1 MEQPVI
7 KEGTLAL
14 IDTFAYL
21 FRSYYMSAKNKPLTN
36 DKGFPTGLL
45 TGLVGMVKK
54 FYKDRKNMPFI
65 VFALESQTK
74 TKRAEKLGEYKQNRK
89 DAPKEMLLQIP
100 IALEWLQ
107 KMGFTCVE
115 VNGFEADDVI
125 ASLATLSP
133 YKTRIYSKDKDFN
146 QLLSDKIALFDGKT
160 EFLAKDCVE
169 KYGILPS
176 QFTDYQG
183 IVGDSSDNY
192 KGVKGIGSKN
202 AKELLQQLGSLEK
215 IYENLDLAKNLL
227 SPKMYQALIQDKGS
241 AFLSK
246 ELATL
251 ERGCIKEF
259 DFLSCAFPSENP
271 LLKIKDELKE
281 YGFISTLRDLENSP
295 TPLILE
301 NTPLLD
307 SMPILENA
315 PILDSV
321 PILENAPILD
331 SVPASDNAPKKS
343 RMIVLESAAPLNAF
357 LEKLK
362 NPNARVFMRL
372 VLNKE
377 KKVLA
382 LAFLL
387 QDQGYFLPL
396 EEALFSPF
404 SLEFLENA
412 FSQMLQ
418 HAQIVGHDLKPLLS
432 FLKAKYQVPLEN
444 IRIQDTQILAFLK
457 NPEKVGFDEVL
468 REYLKEEL
476 IPHEKIKDFKAKA
489 EKSEQ
494 LNTELNALKRLCEY
508 FETGGLEEG
517 LLTLARDI
525 ETPFVKVLMD
535 MEFQGF
541 KIDAPYFKR
550 LEQEFKDELKVL
562 ERQILDLIGVDFNL
576 NSPKQLGEV
585 LYEKLGLPK
594 NKSHST
600 DEKNLLKI
608 LDKHPSI
615 ALILE
620 YRELN
625 KLFNTYTTPLLRLKD
640 KDDKIHTTFIQTG
653 TATGRLSSH
662 SPNLQ
667 NIPVRSPKGL
677 LIRKGFIA
685 SSKEYCLLGVDYS
698 QIELRLLAHFSQDK
712 DLMEAFLK
720 GRDIHLETS
729 KALFGGDLAKEKR
742 SIAKSINF
750 GLVYG
755 MGSKKLS
762 ETLNIPLNEAKSY
775 IEAYFKRFP
784 SIKDYLNRMKEE
796 ILKTSKAFTL
806 LGRYR
811 VFDFTGANDY
821 VKGNYLREGVNAIF
835 QGSASDLLKLGMLKV
850 SERFKNNPSVRLLL
864 QVHDELIFEIEEK
877 NAPEL
882 QQEIQRILNDEV
894 YPLRVPLETSAFV
907 ANRWNELKG

>member
-36 DKGFPTGLL
+36 VKGFPTGLL

-54 FYKDRKNMPFI
+54 FYKDKKNMPFI

-115 VNGFEADDVI
+115 VSGFEADDVI

-176 QFTDYQG
+176 QFMDYQG

-202 AKELLQQLGSLEK
+202 AKELLQRLGSLEK

-227 SPKMYQALIQDKGS
+227 SPKMYQALIQDKES

-259 DFLSCAFPSENP
+259 DFLGCAFPSENP

-281 YGFISTLRDLENSP
+281 YGFISTLRDLEKS
-295 TPLILE
+295 PLIVE
-301 NTPLLD
+301 NT
-307 SMPILENA
+307 
-315 PILDSV
+315 
-321 PILENAPILD
+321 
-331 SVPASDNAPKKS
+331 PASDNAPALDNAPTKS
-343 RMIVLESAAPLNAF
+343 RMIVLENTELLSMF

-372 VLNKE
+372 VLDKE

-387 QDQGYFLPL
+387 EDQGYFLPL

-404 SLEFLENA
+404 SLEFLQNA

-418 HAQIVGHDLKPLLS
+418 HACIIGHDLKPLLS
-432 FLKAKYQVPLEN
+432 FLKAKYQVSLEN

-468 REYLKEEL
+468 KEYLKEEW
-476 IPHEKIKDFKAKA
+476 IPHEKIKDFKTKSKA
-489 EKSEQ
+489 GKLEQ
-494 LNTELNALKRLCEY
+494 LDMELNALKRLCEY
-508 FETGGLEEG
+508 FEKGGLEEN
-517 LLTLARDI
+517 LLALAREV
-525 ETPFVKVLMD
+525 ETPFVKVLMG

-550 LEQEFKDELKVL
+550 LEQEFKNELHVL
-562 ERQILDLIGVDFNL
+562 ERQILELIGVDFNL
-576 NSPKQLGEV
+576 NSPKQLSEI
-585 LYEKLGLPK
+585 LYEKLELPQ
-594 NKSHST
+594 NKSRST
-600 DEKNLLKI
+600 DEKSLLKI

-667 NIPVRSPKGL
+667 NIPVRSPRGL

-762 ETLNIPLNEAKSY
+762 ETLNISLNEAKSY

-821 VKGNYLREGVNAIF
+821 IKGNYLREGVNAIF

-877 NAPEL
+877 NALEL

-894 YPLRVPLETSAFV
+894 YPLRVPLETSAFM
-907 ANRWNELKG
+907 AKRWNELKG

>member
-146 QLLSDKIALFDGKT
+146 QLLSDKIVLFDGKT
-160 EFLAKDCVE
+160 EFLAKDCME

-227 SPKMYQALIQDKGS
+227 SPKMYQALIQDKAS

-251 ERGCIKEF
+251 ERGCIQEF

-295 TPLILE
+295 TPLILD
-301 NTPLLD
+301 NT
-307 SMPILENA
+307 
-315 PILDSV
+315 PILDSMS
-321 PILENAPILD
+321 ILD
-331 SVPASDNAPKKS
+331 NTPTLDSTPKKS
-343 RMIVLESAAPLNAF
+343 CMIVLESAALLSMF

-372 VLNKE
+372 VLDKE

-404 SLEFLENA
+404 SLEFLQNA

-418 HAQIVGHDLKPLLS
+418 HAQIIGHDLKPLLS

-476 IPHEKIKDFKAKA
+476 IPHEKIKDFKTTSKA
-489 EKSEQ
+489 EKSER
-494 LNTELNALKRLCEY
+494 LSLELNALKRLCEY
-508 FETGGLEEG
+508 FEKGGLEEN
-517 LLTLARDI
+517 LLSLARGV
-525 ETPFVKVLMD
+525 ETPFMKVLMG

-562 ERQILDLIGVDFNL
+562 ERQILDLIGMDFNL
-576 NSPKQLGEV
+576 NSPKQLGEI

-615 ALILE
+615 PLILE

-712 DLMEAFLK
+712 DLMDAFLK

-729 KALFGGDLAKEKR
+729 KALFG
-742 SIAKSINF
+742 
-750 GLVYG
+750 
-755 MGSKKLS
+755 
-762 ETLNIPLNEAKSY
+762 
-775 IEAYFKRFP
+775 
-784 SIKDYLNRMKEE
+784 
-796 ILKTSKAFTL
+796 
-806 LGRYR
+806 
-811 VFDFTGANDY
+811 
-821 VKGNYLREGVNAIF
+821 
-835 QGSASDLLKLGMLKV
+835 
-850 SERFKNNPSVRLLL
+850 
-864 QVHDELIFEIEEK
+864 
-877 NAPEL
+877 
-882 QQEIQRILNDEV
+882 
-894 YPLRVPLETSAFV
+894 
-907 ANRWNELKG
+907 

>member
-1 MEQPVI
+1 MEEL

-36 DKGFPTGLL
+36 VKGFPTGLL

-74 TKRAEKLGEYKQNRK
+74 TKRSEKLGQYKQNRK

-115 VNGFEADDVI
+115 VSGFEADDVI

-160 EFLAKDCVE
+160 EFLVKDCVK

-202 AKELLQQLGSLEK
+202 AKELLQRLGSLEK

-227 SPKMYQALIQDKGS
+227 SPKMYQALIQDKKS

-259 DFLSCAFPSENP
+259 DFSSCAFPSENP

-295 TPLILE
+295 TPLILDNTTLLE
-301 NTPLLD
+301 NT
-307 SMPILENA
+307 
-315 PILDSV
+315 
-321 PILENAPILD
+321 
-331 SVPASDNAPKKS
+331 PASDNAPKKS
-343 RMIVLESAAPLNAF
+343 RMIVLENPALLSMF
-357 LEKLK
+357 LEKLEK
-362 NPNARVFMRL
+362 TNARVFARL
-372 VLNKE
+372 ALDKE

-382 LAFLL
+382 LAFLYE
-387 QDQGYFLPL
+387 DQGYFLPL
-396 EEALFSPF
+396 EEVLFSPF
-404 SLEFLENA
+404 SSEFLQNA
-412 FSQMLQ
+412 FLKMLQ

-432 FLKAKYQVPLEN
+432 FLKAKYQVSLEN

-468 REYLKEEL
+468 KAYLKEEL
-476 IPHEKIKDFKAKA
+476 IPHERIKDFKTKSKA

-494 LNTELNALKRLCEY
+494 LDRELNALKRLCEY
-508 FETGGLEEG
+508 FEKGGLEED
-517 LLTLARDI
+517 LLTLAREV
-525 ETPFVKVLMD
+525 ETPFMKVLMG

-550 LEQEFKDELKVL
+550 LEQEFKNELHVL

-576 NSPKQLGEV
+576 NSPKQLSEV
-585 LYEKLGLPK
+585 LYEKLELPQ

-600 DEKNLLKI
+600 DEKSLLKI

-712 DLMEAFLK
+712 DLMDAFLK

-729 KALFGGDLAKEKR
+729 KALFGENLAKEKR

-811 VFDFTGANDY
+811 VFDFTGVNDY

-850 SERFKNNPSVRLLL
+850 SERFKNNLSVRLLL

-894 YPLRVPLETSAFV
+894 YPLRVPLETSAFM
-907 ANRWNELKG
+907 AKRWNELKR

>member
-54 FYKDRKNMPFI
+54 FYKDKKNMPFI

-115 VNGFEADDVI
+115 VSGFEADDVI

-160 EFLAKDCVE
+160 EFLVKDCVE

-202 AKELLQQLGSLEK
+202 AKELLQRLGSLEK

-227 SPKMYQALIQDKGS
+227 SPKMYQALIQDKES

-259 DFLSCAFPSENP
+259 DFSSCTFPSENP

-301 NTPLLD
+301 NAPLL
-307 SMPILENA
+307 ENT
-315 PILDSV
+315 
-321 PILENAPILD
+321 
-331 SVPASDNAPKKS
+331 PASENAPKKS
-343 RMIVLESAAPLNAF
+343 RMIVLESAAPLSAF
-357 LEKLK
+357 LERLK
-362 NPNARVFMRL
+362 NSNARIFMRL
-372 VLNKE
+372 VLDKE

-387 QDQGYFLPL
+387 ENQGYFLPL

-404 SLEFLENA
+404 SLEFLQNA
-412 FSQMLQ
+412 FFKMLQ

-468 REYLKEEL
+468 QEYLKEEL
-476 IPHEKIKDFKAKA
+476 IPHEKIKDFKI
-489 EKSEQ
+489 KSKTGKLEQ
-494 LNTELNALKRLCEY
+494 LDMELNALKRLCEY
-508 FETGGLEEG
+508 FEKGGLEEN
-517 LLTLARDI
+517 LLSLARGV
-525 ETPFVKVLMD
+525 ETPFMKVLMG

-550 LEQEFKDELKVL
+550 LEQEFKNELHVL

-576 NSPKQLGEV
+576 NSPKQLSEI
-585 LYEKLGLPK
+585 LYEKLELPK

-600 DEKNLLKI
+600 DEKSLLKI

-712 DLMEAFLK
+712 DLMDAFLK

-729 KALFGGDLAKEKR
+729 KALFGEDLAKEKR

-821 VKGNYLREGVNAIF
+821 IKGNYLREGVNAIF

-877 NAPEL
+877 NALEL

-894 YPLRVPLETSAFV
+894 YPLRVPLETSAFM
-907 ANRWNELKG
+907 AKRWNELKG

>member
-36 DKGFPTGLL
+36 VKGFPTGLL

-202 AKELLQQLGSLEK
+202 AKELLQRLGSLEK

-295 TPLILE
+295 TPLILD
-301 NTPLLD
+301 NA
-307 SMPILENA
+307 SALENA
-315 PILDSV
+315 PILD
-321 PILENAPILD
+321 NASALD
-331 SVPASDNAPKKS
+331 STPKKS
-343 RMIVLESAAPLNAF
+343 RMIVLENPTPFSAF

-372 VLNKE
+372 VLDKE

-382 LAFLL
+382 LAFLYE
-387 QDQGYFLPL
+387 DQGYFLPL

-404 SLEFLENA
+404 SLEFLQNA

-418 HAQIVGHDLKPLLS
+418 HACIIGHDLKPLLS

-444 IRIQDTQILAFLK
+444 IHIQDTQILAFLK

-468 REYLKEEL
+468 KEYLKEDL
-476 IPHEKIKDFKAKA
+476 VSHEKIKDFKTKNKA
-489 EKSEQ
+489 EKLEQ
-494 LNTELNALKRLCEY
+494 LDMELNALKRLCEY
-508 FETGGLEEG
+508 FEKGGLEEN
-517 LLTLARDI
+517 LLSLARGV
-525 ETPFVKVLMD
+525 ETPFVKVLMG

-550 LEQEFKDELKVL
+550 LEQEFKNELNVL

-576 NSPKQLGEV
+576 NSPKQLSEV
-585 LYEKLGLPK
+585 LYEKLELPK

-877 NAPEL
+877 NALEL

-894 YPLRVPLETSAFV
+894 YPLRVPLETSAFI
-907 ANRWNELKG
+907 AKRWNELKG

>member
-1 MEQPVI
+1 MEEPVI

-54 FYKDRKNMPFI
+54 FYKDKKNMPFI

-115 VNGFEADDVI
+115 VSGFEADDVI

-160 EFLAKDCVE
+160 EFLAKDCVK

-202 AKELLQQLGSLEK
+202 AKELLQRLGSLEK

-227 SPKMYQALIQDKGS
+227 SPKMYQALIQDKES

-259 DFLSCAFPSENP
+259 DFSSCAFPSENP

-307 SMPILENA
+307 NM
-315 PILDSV
+315 
-321 PILENAPILD
+321 
-331 SVPASDNAPKKS
+331 PASENAPKKS
-343 RMIVLESAAPLNAF
+343 RMIVLENTELLSAF

-362 NPNARVFMRL
+362 KTNARIFMRL
-372 VLNKE
+372 ALDKE

-382 LAFLL
+382 LAFLYE
-387 QDQGYFLPL
+387 DQGYFLPL

-404 SLEFLENA
+404 SLEFLQNA
-412 FSQMLQ
+412 FFKILQ
-418 HAQIVGHDLKPLLS
+418 HAQIIGHDLKPLLS
-432 FLKAKYQVPLEN
+432 FLKAKYQVSLEN

-468 REYLKEEL
+468 KEYLKEEW
-476 IPHEKIKDFKAKA
+476 IPHEKIKDFKTKNKV
-489 EKSEQ
+489 EKLEQ
-494 LNTELNALKRLCEY
+494 LDMELNALKRLCEY
-508 FETGGLEEG
+508 FEKGGLEEN
-517 LLTLARDI
+517 LLALAREV
-525 ETPFVKVLMD
+525 ETPFVKVLMG

-541 KIDAPYFKR
+541 KIDVPYFKR
-550 LEQEFKDELKVL
+550 LEQEFKNELHVL
-562 ERQILDLIGVDFNL
+562 ERQILELIGANFNL
-576 NSPKQLGEV
+576 NSPKQLSEV
-585 LYEKLGLPK
+585 LYEKLELPK
-594 NKSHST
+594 NKSRST
-600 DEKNLLKI
+600 DEKSLLKI

-712 DLMEAFLK
+712 DLIDAFLK

-729 KALFGGDLAKEKR
+729 KALFGEDLAKEKR

-806 LGRYR
+806 LRRYR

-821 VKGNYLREGVNAIF
+821 IKGNYLREGVNAIF

-877 NAPEL
+877 NALEL

-894 YPLRVPLETSAFV
+894 YPLRVPLETSAFI
-907 ANRWNELKG
+907 AKRWNELKG

>member
-1 MEQPVI
+1 MEQL

-54 FYKDRKNMPFI
+54 FYKDKKNMPFI

-115 VNGFEADDVI
+115 VSGFEADDVI

-160 EFLAKDCVE
+160 EFLAKDCVK

-202 AKELLQQLGSLEK
+202 AKELLQRLGSLEK

-227 SPKMYQALIQDKGS
+227 SPKMYQALIQDKES

-259 DFLSCAFPSENP
+259 DFSSCAFPSENP

-295 TPLILE
+295 TPLILDNASLLE
-301 NTPLLD
+301 NTL
-307 SMPILENA
+307 
-315 PILDSV
+315 
-321 PILENAPILD
+321 
-331 SVPASDNAPKKS
+331 ASDNAPKKS
-343 RMIVLESAAPLNAF
+343 RLIVLENTELLSAF
-357 LEKLK
+357 LEKLEK
-362 NPNARVFMRL
+362 TNARIFMRL
-372 VLNKE
+372 VLDKE

-382 LAFLL
+382 LAFLYE
-387 QDQGYFLPL
+387 DQGYFLPL

-404 SLEFLENA
+404 SLEFLQNA
-412 FSQMLQ
+412 FFKMLQ
-418 HAQIVGHDLKPLLS
+418 HAQIIGHDLKPLLS
-432 FLKAKYQVPLEN
+432 FLKAKYQVSLEN
-444 IRIQDTQILAFLK
+444 IHIQDTQILAFLK

-468 REYLKEEL
+468 KEYLKEEW
-476 IPHEKIKDFKAKA
+476 IPHEKIKDFKTKSKA
-489 EKSEQ
+489 EKLEQ
-494 LNTELNALKRLCEY
+494 LDMELNALKRLCEY
-508 FETGGLEEG
+508 FEKGGLEEG
-517 LLTLARDI
+517 LLALAREV
-525 ETPFVKVLMD
+525 ETPFMKVLMG

-550 LEQEFKDELKVL
+550 LEQEFKNELHVL
-562 ERQILDLIGVDFNL
+562 ERQILELIGVDFNL
-576 NSPKQLGEV
+576 NSPKQLSEI
-585 LYEKLGLPK
+585 LYEKLELPQ

-600 DEKNLLKI
+600 DEKSLLKI

-784 SIKDYLNRMKEE
+784 SIKDYLNGMREE

-811 VFDFTGANDY
+811 VFDFNGVNDY
-821 VKGNYLREGVNAIF
+821 IKGNYLREGVNAIF

-894 YPLRVPLETSAFV
+894 YPLRVPLETSAFI
-907 ANRWNELKG
+907 AKRWNELKG

>member
-21 FRSYYMSAKNKPLTN
+21 FRSYYMSAKTKPLTN

-115 VNGFEADDVI
+115 ISGFEADDVI

-295 TPLILE
+295 KPLIL
-301 NTPLLD
+301 D
-307 SMPILENA
+307 NA
-315 PILDSV
+315 PTSDSV
-321 PILENAPILD
+321 PILENAPALE
-331 SVPASDNAPKKS
+331 NAPKKS
-343 RMIVLESAAPLNAF
+343 HMIVLENTASFSMF

-362 NPNARVFMRL
+362 NPNARIFMRL

-404 SLEFLENA
+404 SLEFLQNA

-432 FLKAKYQVPLEN
+432 FLKAKYQVSLEN

-468 REYLKEEL
+468 KEYLKEDL
-476 IPHEKIKDFKAKA
+476 IPHEKIKDFKTTSKA
-489 EKSEQ
+489 EKLEQ
-494 LNTELNALKRLCEY
+494 LNMELNALKRLCEY
-508 FETGGLEEG
+508 FEKGGLEED
-517 LLTLARDI
+517 LLTLASGI
-525 ETPFVKVLMD
+525 ETPFVKVLMG

-576 NSPKQLGEV
+576 NSPKQLSEV

-600 DEKNLLKI
+600 DEKSLLKI

-615 ALILE
+615 PLILE

-784 SIKDYLNRMKEE
+784 SIKDYLNGMKEE

-821 VKGNYLREGVNAIF
+821 IKGNYLREGVNAIF

-894 YPLRVPLETSAFV
+894 YPLRVPLETSAFI
-907 ANRWNELKG
+907 AKRWNELKG

>member
-74 TKRAEKLGEYKQNRK
+74 TKRAEKLGGYKQNRK

-115 VNGFEADDVI
+115 VSGFEADDVI

-202 AKELLQQLGSLEK
+202 AKELLQRLGSLEK

-227 SPKMYQALIQDKGS
+227 SPKMYQALIQDKES

-259 DFLSCAFPSENP
+259 DFSSCAFPSENP

-281 YGFISTLRDLENSP
+281 YGFISTLRDLEKS
-295 TPLILE
+295 PLIA
-301 NTPLLD
+301 
-307 SMPILENA
+307 ENA

-321 PILENAPILD
+321 PILDNAPALD
-331 SVPASDNAPKKS
+331 SAPKKS
-343 RMIVLESAAPLNAF
+343 CMIVLESTEPLSMF

-362 NPNARVFMRL
+362 NPNARVFARL
-372 VLNKE
+372 VLDKE

-382 LAFLL
+382 LAFLYE
-387 QDQGYFLPL
+387 DQGYFLPL

-404 SLEFLENA
+404 SLEFLQNA

-418 HAQIVGHDLKPLLS
+418 HACIIGHDLKPLLS
-432 FLKAKYQVPLEN
+432 FLKAKYQVSLEN

-468 REYLKEEL
+468 KEYLKEEL
-476 IPHEKIKDFKAKA
+476 IPHEKIKDFKTKSKA
-489 EKSEQ
+489 GKLEQ
-494 LNTELNALKRLCEY
+494 LDMELNALKRLCEY
-508 FETGGLEEG
+508 FEKGGLEEG
-517 LLTLARDI
+517 LLALAKEI
-525 ETPFVKVLMD
+525 ETPFMKVLIG

-576 NSPKQLGEV
+576 NSPKQLSEI
-585 LYEKLGLPK
+585 LYEKLELPK

-600 DEKNLLKI
+600 DEKSLLKI

-667 NIPVRSPKGL
+667 NIPVRSSKGL

-894 YPLRVPLETSAFV
+894 YPLRVPLETSAFM
-907 ANRWNELKG
+907 AKRWNELKG

>member
-115 VNGFEADDVI
+115 ISGFEADDVI
-125 ASLATLSP
+125 ATLATLSP

-160 EFLAKDCVE
+160 EFLVKDCVE

-192 KGVKGIGSKN
+192 KGIKGIGSKN

-227 SPKMYQALIQDKGS
+227 SPKMYQALIQDKES

-259 DFLSCAFPSENP
+259 DFSSCAFPSENP

-295 TPLILE
+295 LIVE
-301 NTPLLD
+301 NA
-307 SMPILENA
+307 PILENA
-315 PILDSV
+315 PALDST
-321 PILENAPILD
+321 
-331 SVPASDNAPKKS
+331 PKKS
-343 RMIVLESAAPLNAF
+343 RMIVLESAEPLSMF

-372 VLNKE
+372 VLDKE

-404 SLEFLENA
+404 SLEFLQNA
-412 FSQMLQ
+412 FSQILQ
-418 HAQIVGHDLKPLLS
+418 HAQIIGHDLKPLLS
-432 FLKAKYQVPLEN
+432 FLKAKYQVSLEN

-468 REYLKEEL
+468 KEYLKEDL
-476 IPHEKIKDFKAKA
+476 ISHEKIKDFKTTSKA

-494 LNTELNALKRLCEY
+494 LNMELNALKRLCEY
-508 FETGGLEEG
+508 FEKGGLEED
-517 LLTLARDI
+517 LLILARDI
-525 ETPFVKVLMD
+525 ETPFVKVLMC

-541 KIDAPYFKR
+541 KIDAPYFKC
-550 LEQEFKDELKVL
+550 LEQEFKNELNVL
-562 ERQILDLIGVDFNL
+562 ERQILDLVGVDFNL
-576 NSPKQLGEV
+576 NSPKQLSEI
-585 LYEKLGLPK
+585 LYDKLGLPK

-615 ALILE
+615 PLILE

-729 KALFGGDLAKEKR
+729 KALFGEDLAKEKR

-762 ETLNIPLNEAKSY
+762 ETLSIPLSEAKSY

-784 SIKDYLNRMKEE
+784 SIKDYLNGMREE

-811 VFDFTGANDY
+811 VFDFTGVNDY
-821 VKGNYLREGVNAIF
+821 IKGNYLREGVNAIF

-894 YPLRVPLETSAFV
+894 YPLRVPLETSAFI
-907 ANRWNELKG
+907 AKRWNELKG

>member
-1 MEQPVI
+1 MEEPVI

-21 FRSYYMSAKNKPLTN
+21 FRSYYMGAKNKPLTN

-115 VNGFEADDVI
+115 VSGFEADDVI

-169 KYGILPS
+169 KYGIFPS

-202 AKELLQQLGSLEK
+202 AKELLQRLGSLEK

-259 DFLSCAFPSENP
+259 DFSSCAFPSENP

-295 TPLILE
+295 TPLILD
-301 NTPLLD
+301 NTPLL
-307 SMPILENA
+307 ENT
-315 PILDSV
+315 
-321 PILENAPILD
+321 
-331 SVPASDNAPKKS
+331 PASDNAPKKS
-343 RMIVLESAAPLNAF
+343 RLIVLENTEPLSAF
-357 LEKLK
+357 LEKLEK
-362 NPNARVFMRL
+362 TNARIFMRL
-372 VLNKE
+372 VLDKE

-382 LAFLL
+382 LAFLYE
-387 QDQGYFLPL
+387 DQGYFLPL

-404 SLEFLENA
+404 SLEFLQNA
-412 FSQMLQ
+412 FFKMLQ
-418 HAQIVGHDLKPLLS
+418 HAQIIGHDLKPLLS
-432 FLKAKYQVPLEN
+432 FLKAKYQVSLEN

-468 REYLKEEL
+468 KEYLKEEW
-476 IPHEKIKDFKAKA
+476 IPHEKIKDFKTKSKA
-489 EKSEQ
+489 GKLELLSV
-494 LNTELNALKRLCEY
+494 ELNALKRLCEY
-508 FETGGLEEG
+508 FEKGGLEEG
-517 LLTLARDI
+517 LLALAREV
-525 ETPFVKVLMD
+525 ETPFMKVLMG

-541 KIDAPYFKR
+541 KIDAPYFKH
-550 LEQEFKDELKVL
+550 LEQEFKNELHVL
-562 ERQILDLIGVDFNL
+562 ECQILELIGVDFNL
-576 NSPKQLGEV
+576 NSPKQLSEI
-585 LYEKLGLPK
+585 LYEKLELPK

-600 DEKNLLKI
+600 DEKSLLKI

-677 LIRKGFIA
+677 LIRKGFIS

-712 DLMEAFLK
+712 DLMDAFLK

-729 KALFGGDLAKEKR
+729 KALFGEELAKEKR

-762 ETLNIPLNEAKSY
+762 ETLNIPLSEAKSY

-811 VFDFTGANDY
+811 VFDFTGVNDY
-821 VKGNYLREGVNAIF
+821 IKGNYLREGVNAIF

-894 YPLRVPLETSAFV
+894 YPLRVPLETSAFM
-907 ANRWNELKG
+907 AKRWNELKG

>member
-21 FRSYYMSAKNKPLTN
+21 FRSYYMSAKTKPLTN

-54 FYKDRKNMPFI
+54 FYKDKKNMPFI

-115 VNGFEADDVI
+115 ISGFEADDVI
-125 ASLATLSP
+125 ATLATLSP

-202 AKELLQQLGSLEK
+202 AKELLQRLGSLEK
-215 IYENLDLAKNLL
+215 IYENLDLVKNLL

-259 DFLSCAFPSENP
+259 DFSSCAFPSENP

-295 TPLILE
+295 TPLILDNAPLLE
-301 NTPLLD
+301 NT
-307 SMPILENA
+307 
-315 PILDSV
+315 
-321 PILENAPILD
+321 
-331 SVPASDNAPKKS
+331 PASDNAPKKS
-343 RMIVLESAAPLNAF
+343 RMIVLENTEPLSAF
-357 LEKLK
+357 LERLK
-362 NPNARVFMRL
+362 KTNARIFMRL
-372 VLNKE
+372 ALDKE

-387 QDQGYFLPL
+387 EDQGYFLPL

-404 SLEFLENA
+404 SSEFLENA

-418 HAQIVGHDLKPLLS
+418 HAQIIGHDLKPLLS
-432 FLKAKYQVPLEN
+432 FLKAKYQISLEN

-468 REYLKEEL
+468 KEYLKEEL
-476 IPHEKIKDFKAKA
+476 IPHEKIKDFKTTSKA
-489 EKSEQ
+489 EKLELLSV
-494 LNTELNALKRLCEY
+494 ELNALKRLCEY
-508 FETGGLEEG
+508 FEKGGLEEG

-525 ETPFVKVLMD
+525 ETPFMKVLMG

-550 LEQEFKDELKVL
+550 LEQEFKNELKVL
-562 ERQILDLIGVDFNL
+562 ERQILDLIGADFNL
-576 NSPKQLGEV
+576 NSPKQLSEV
-585 LYEKLGLPK
+585 LYEKLGLPQ

-600 DEKNLLKI
+600 DEKSLLKI

-712 DLMEAFLK
+712 DLMDAFLK

-729 KALFGGDLAKEKR
+729 KALFGEDLAKEKR

-762 ETLNIPLNEAKSY
+762 ETLNIPLSEAKSY
-775 IEAYFKRFP
+775 IEAYFRRFP

-811 VFDFTGANDY
+811 VFDFTGTNDY
-821 VKGNYLREGVNAIF
+821 IKGNYLREGVNAIF

-877 NAPEL
+877 NALEL

-894 YPLRVPLETSAFV
+894 YPLRVPLETSAFM
-907 ANRWNELKG
+907 AKRWNELKG

>member
-1 MEQPVI
+1 MEEPVI

-115 VNGFEADDVI
+115 VSGFEADDVI
-125 ASLATLSP
+125 ASLATISP

-160 EFLAKDCVE
+160 EFLAKDCVK

-202 AKELLQQLGSLEK
+202 AKELLQRLGSLEK
-215 IYENLDLAKNLL
+215 IYENLDLVKNLL
-227 SPKMYQALIQDKGS
+227 SPKMYQALIQDKES

-259 DFLSCAFPSENP
+259 DFSSCAFPSENP

-295 TPLILE
+295 TALILD

-307 SMPILENA
+307 NTPALEN
-315 PILDSV
+315 S
-321 PILENAPILD
+321 
-331 SVPASDNAPKKS
+331 PKKS
-343 RMIVLESAAPLNAF
+343 RMIVLENTAFLSAF

-362 NPNARVFMRL
+362 KTNARIFMRL
-372 VLNKE
+372 ALDKE

-387 QDQGYFLPL
+387 EDQGYFLPL

-404 SLEFLENA
+404 SLEFLQNA
-412 FSQMLQ
+412 FSQILQ
-418 HAQIVGHDLKPLLS
+418 HAQIIGHDLKPLLS
-432 FLKAKYQVPLEN
+432 FLKAKYQVSLEN

-468 REYLKEEL
+468 KAYLKEEL
-476 IPHEKIKDFKAKA
+476 IPHEKIKDFKI
-489 EKSEQ
+489 KSKVGKLEQ
-494 LNTELNALKRLCEY
+494 LDMELNALRRLCEY
-508 FETGGLEEG
+508 FEKGGLEEN
-517 LLTLARDI
+517 LLALAREV
-525 ETPFVKVLMD
+525 ETPFVKVLMG

-550 LEQEFKDELKVL
+550 LEQEFKNELHVL
-562 ERQILDLIGVDFNL
+562 ERQILELIGVDFNL
-576 NSPKQLGEV
+576 NSPKQLSEI
-585 LYEKLGLPK
+585 LYEKLELPQ

-600 DEKNLLKI
+600 DEKSLLKI

-712 DLMEAFLK
+712 DLMDAFLK

-729 KALFGGDLAKEKR
+729 KALFGEDLAKEKR

-811 VFDFTGANDY
+811 VFDFTGVNDY
-821 VKGNYLREGVNAIF
+821 IKGNYLREGVNAIF

-877 NAPEL
+877 NALEL

-894 YPLRVPLETSAFV
+894 YPLRVPLETSAFM
-907 ANRWNELKG
+907 AKRWNELKG

>member
-1 MEQPVI
+1 MEEPVI

-21 FRSYYMSAKNKPLTN
+21 FRSYYMGAKNKPLTN
-36 DKGFPTGLL
+36 VKGFPTGLL

-107 KMGFTCVE
+107 KMGFVCVE
-115 VNGFEADDVI
+115 VSGFEADDVI

-202 AKELLQQLGSLEK
+202 AKGLLQRLGSLEK
-215 IYENLDLAKNLL
+215 IYENLDLVKNLL
-227 SPKMYQALIQDKGS
+227 SPKMYQALIQDKES

-251 ERGCIKEF
+251 ERECIKEF

-295 TPLILE
+295 KPLILE
-301 NTPLLD
+301 NAPLLD
-307 SMPILENA
+307 NT
-315 PILDSV
+315 
-321 PILENAPILD
+321 
-331 SVPASDNAPKKS
+331 PASNNAPKKS
-343 RMIVLESAAPLNAF
+343 RMIVLENTDSLSAF
-357 LEKLK
+357 LERLK
-362 NPNARVFMRL
+362 NSNAKIFMRL
-372 VLNKE
+372 VLDKE

-382 LAFLL
+382 LAFLYE
-387 QDQGYFLPL
+387 DQGYFLPL

-404 SLEFLENA
+404 SLEFLQNA
-412 FSQMLQ
+412 FFKMLQ
-418 HAQIVGHDLKPLLS
+418 HACIIGHDLKPLLS

-468 REYLKEEL
+468 KQYLKEEW
-476 IPHEKIKDFKAKA
+476 IPHEKIKDFKTKSKM
-489 EKSEQ
+489 EKLEQ
-494 LNTELNALKRLCEY
+494 LDRELNALKRLCEY
-508 FETGGLEEG
+508 FEKGGLEEG
-517 LLTLARDI
+517 LLALAREV
-525 ETPFVKVLMD
+525 ETPFMKVLMG

-550 LEQEFKDELKVL
+550 LEQEFKNELHVL

-576 NSPKQLGEV
+576 NSPKQLSEI
-585 LYEKLGLPK
+585 LYEKLELPQ

-712 DLMEAFLK
+712 DLMDAFLK

-729 KALFGGDLAKEKR
+729 KALFGEDLAKEKR

-821 VKGNYLREGVNAIF
+821 IKGNYLREGVNAIF

-877 NAPEL
+877 NALEL

-894 YPLRVPLETSAFV
+894 YPLRVPLETSAFM
-907 ANRWNELKG
+907 AKRWNELKG

>member
-54 FYKDRKNMPFI
+54 FYKDKKNMPFI

-125 ASLATLSP
+125 ASLATISP

-227 SPKMYQALIQDKGS
+227 SPKMYQALIQDKAS

-259 DFLSCAFPSENP
+259 DFSSCAFPSENP

-295 TPLILE
+295 KPLILD
-301 NTPLLD
+301 NTPT
-307 SMPILENA
+307 LENA
-315 PILDSV
+315 P
-321 PILENAPILD
+321 
-331 SVPASDNAPKKS
+331 ASDNTPTLDNAPKKS
-343 RMIVLESAAPLNAF
+343 RLIVFENTEPLSAF

-362 NPNARVFMRL
+362 NSNARIFMRL
-372 VLNKE
+372 VLDKE

-387 QDQGYFLPL
+387 QNQGYFLPL

-404 SLEFLENA
+404 SLEFLQNA
-412 FSQMLQ
+412 FFKMLQ

-432 FLKAKYQVPLEN
+432 FLKAKYQVTLEN

-468 REYLKEEL
+468 KEYLKEEW
-476 IPHEKIKDFKAKA
+476 IPHEKIKDFKIKSKA
-489 EKSEQ
+489 EKLEQ
-494 LNTELNALKRLCEY
+494 LDRELHALKRLCEY
-508 FETGGLEEG
+508 FEKGGLEEG
-517 LLTLARDI
+517 LLALAREV
-525 ETPFVKVLMD
+525 ETPFVKVLIG

-541 KIDAPYFKR
+541 KIDTPYFKR
-550 LEQEFKDELKVL
+550 LEQEFKNELHVL
-562 ERQILDLIGVDFNL
+562 ERQILELIGVDFNL
-576 NSPKQLGEV
+576 NSPKQLSEI
-585 LYEKLGLPK
+585 LYEKLELPK
-594 NKSHST
+594 NKSRST

-729 KALFGGDLAKEKR
+729 KALFGGELAKEKR

-811 VFDFTGANDY
+811 VFDFNGVNDY
-821 VKGNYLREGVNAIF
+821 IKGNYLREGVNAIF

-877 NAPEL
+877 NALEL

>member
-1 MEQPVI
+1 MEEPVI

-54 FYKDRKNMPFI
+54 FYKDKKNMPFI

-107 KMGFTCVE
+107 KMGFACVE
-115 VNGFEADDVI
+115 VSGFEADDVI

-133 YKTRIYSKDKDFN
+133 YKTHIYSKDKDFN

-160 EFLAKDCVE
+160 EFLAKDCVK

-202 AKELLQQLGSLEK
+202 AKELLQRLGSLEK

-227 SPKMYQALIQDKGS
+227 SPKMYQALIQDKES

-295 TPLILE
+295 TPLILDNMPLLE
-301 NTPLLD
+301 NT
-307 SMPILENA
+307 
-315 PILDSV
+315 
-321 PILENAPILD
+321 
-331 SVPASDNAPKKS
+331 PASDNAPKKS
-343 RMIVLESAAPLNAF
+343 LMIVLENTAFLSAF

-362 NPNARVFMRL
+362 KTNARIFMRL
-372 VLNKE
+372 VLDKE

-404 SLEFLENA
+404 SSEFLQNA

-418 HAQIVGHDLKPLLS
+418 HACIIGHDLKPLLS

-468 REYLKEEL
+468 KQYLKEEW
-476 IPHEKIKDFKAKA
+476 IPHEKIKDFKTKSKA
-489 EKSEQ
+489 VKLEQ
-494 LNTELNALKRLCEY
+494 LDMELNALKRLCEY
-508 FETGGLEEG
+508 FEKGGLEEG
-517 LLTLARDI
+517 LLALAREV
-525 ETPFVKVLMD
+525 ETPFMKVLMG

-550 LEQEFKDELKVL
+550 LEQEFKNELHVL
-562 ERQILDLIGVDFNL
+562 ERQILELIGVDFNL
-576 NSPKQLGEV
+576 NSPKQLSEI
-585 LYEKLGLPK
+585 LYEKLELPQ

-600 DEKNLLKI
+600 DEKSLLKI

-712 DLMEAFLK
+712 DLMDAFLK

-729 KALFGGDLAKEKR
+729 KALFGEDLAKEKR

-762 ETLNIPLNEAKSY
+762 ETLNIPLSEAKSY

-811 VFDFTGANDY
+811 VFDFAGANDY
-821 VKGNYLREGVNAIF
+821 IKGNYLREGVNAIF

-877 NAPEL
+877 NALEL

-894 YPLRVPLETSAFV
+894 YPLRVPLETSAFI
-907 ANRWNELKG
+907 AKRWNELKG

>member
-1 MEQPVI
+1 MEEPVI
-7 KEGTLAL
+7 REGTLAL

-115 VNGFEADDVI
+115 VSGFEADDVI
-125 ASLATLSP
+125 ASLVTISP

-160 EFLAKDCVE
+160 EFLAKDCVK

-202 AKELLQQLGSLEK
+202 AKELLQRLGSLEK
-215 IYENLDLAKNLL
+215 IYENLDLVKNLL
-227 SPKMYQALIQDKGS
+227 SPKMYQALIQDKES

-259 DFLSCAFPSENP
+259 DFSSCAFPSENP

-295 TPLILE
+295 TPLILD

-307 SMPILENA
+307 NTS
-315 PILDSV
+315 
-321 PILENAPILD
+321 
-331 SVPASDNAPKKS
+331 ASDSAPKKS
-343 RMIVLESAAPLNAF
+343 RMIVLENTAPLSAF

-362 NPNARVFMRL
+362 KTNARIFMRL
-372 VLNKE
+372 ALDKE

-387 QDQGYFLPL
+387 EDQGYFLPL

-404 SLEFLENA
+404 SLEFLQNA

-418 HAQIVGHDLKPLLS
+418 HAQIIGHDLKPLLS
-432 FLKAKYQVPLEN
+432 FLKAKYQVSLEN

-468 REYLKEEL
+468 KQYLKEEL
-476 IPHEKIKDFKAKA
+476 IPHEKIKDFKTKSKA
-489 EKSEQ
+489 GKLEQ
-494 LNTELNALKRLCEY
+494 LDMELNALKRLCEY
-508 FETGGLEEG
+508 FEKGGLEEN
-517 LLTLARDI
+517 LLALAREV
-525 ETPFVKVLMD
+525 ETPFVKVLIG

-541 KIDAPYFKR
+541 KIDVPYFKR
-550 LEQEFKDELKVL
+550 LEQEFKNELHVL
-562 ERQILDLIGVDFNL
+562 ERQILDSIGVDFNL
-576 NSPKQLGEV
+576 NSPKQLSEI
-585 LYEKLGLPK
+585 LYEKLELPQ

-600 DEKNLLKI
+600 DEKSLLKI

-712 DLMEAFLK
+712 DLMDAFLR

-729 KALFGGDLAKEKR
+729 KALFGEDLAKEKR

-811 VFDFTGANDY
+811 VFDFAGANDY
-821 VKGNYLREGVNAIF
+821 IKGNYLREGVNAIF

-877 NAPEL
+877 NALEL

-894 YPLRVPLETSAFV
+894 YPLRVPLETSAFI
-907 ANRWNELKG
+907 AKRWNELKG

>member
-21 FRSYYMSAKNKPLTN
+21 FRSYYMSAKTKPLTN

-115 VNGFEADDVI
+115 MSGFEADDVI

-160 EFLAKDCVE
+160 EFLAQDCVE

-192 KGVKGIGSKN
+192 KGIKGIGNKN

-227 SPKMYQALIQDKGS
+227 SPKMYQALIQDKES

-295 TPLILE
+295 LIV
-301 NTPLLD
+301 
-307 SMPILENA
+307 ENA
-315 PILDSV
+315 PTLNNAPTLDST
-321 PILENAPILD
+321 PIL
-331 SVPASDNAPKKS
+331 DNAPKKS
-343 RMIVLESAAPLNAF
+343 RMIVLENTAPLSMF

-372 VLNKE
+372 VLDKD
-377 KKVLA
+377 KKILA

-404 SLEFLENA
+404 SLEFLQNA

-418 HAQIVGHDLKPLLS
+418 HACIIGHDLKPLLS
-432 FLKAKYQVPLEN
+432 FLKAKYQVSLEN

-468 REYLKEEL
+468 KEYLKEDL

-489 EKSEQ
+489 EKLELLSM
-494 LNTELNALKRLCEY
+494 ELNALKRLCEY
-508 FETGGLEEG
+508 FETGGLEEN
-517 LLTLARDI
+517 LLTLASGI
-525 ETPFVKVLMD
+525 ETPFMKVLMG

-541 KIDAPYFKR
+541 KIDAPYFKH
-550 LEQEFKDELKVL
+550 LEQEFKNELNVL

-576 NSPKQLGEV
+576 NSPKQLGEI
-585 LYEKLGLPK
+585 LYDKLGLPK

-615 ALILE
+615 PLILE

-729 KALFGGDLAKEKR
+729 KALFGEDLAKEKR

-762 ETLNIPLNEAKSY
+762 ETLNIPLSEAKSY

-784 SIKDYLNRMKEE
+784 SIKDYLNGMREE

-811 VFDFTGANDY
+811 VFDFNGVNDY

-894 YPLRVPLETSAFV
+894 YPLRVPLETSAFI
-907 ANRWNELKG
+907 AKRWNELKG

>member
-1 MEQPVI
+1 MEEPVI

-21 FRSYYMSAKNKPLTN
+21 FRSYYMGAKNKPLTN
-36 DKGFPTGLL
+36 VKGFPTGLL

-115 VNGFEADDVI
+115 VSGFEADDVI

-202 AKELLQQLGSLEK
+202 AKELLQRLGSLEK

-251 ERGCIKEF
+251 ERECIKEF

-295 TPLILE
+295 KPLILE
-301 NTPLLD
+301 NAPLLD
-307 SMPILENA
+307 NT
-315 PILDSV
+315 
-321 PILENAPILD
+321 
-331 SVPASDNAPKKS
+331 PASNNAPKKS
-343 RMIVLESAAPLNAF
+343 RMIVLENTDSLSAF

-362 NPNARVFMRL
+362 KTNARIFMRL
-372 VLNKE
+372 VLDKE

-382 LAFLL
+382 LAFLYE
-387 QDQGYFLPL
+387 DQGYFLPL

-404 SLEFLENA
+404 SLEFLQNA

-418 HAQIVGHDLKPLLS
+418 HVQIIGHDLKPLLS
-432 FLKAKYQVPLEN
+432 FLKAKYQVSLED

-468 REYLKEEL
+468 KQYLKEEW
-476 IPHEKIKDFKAKA
+476 IPHEKIKDFKTKSKV

-494 LNTELNALKRLCEY
+494 LDRELNALKRLCEY
-508 FETGGLEEG
+508 FEKGGLEEG
-517 LLTLARDI
+517 LLALAREV
-525 ETPFVKVLMD
+525 ETPFMKVLMG

-541 KIDAPYFKR
+541 KIDVLYFKR
-550 LEQEFKDELKVL
+550 LEQEFKNELHVL
-562 ERQILDLIGVDFNL
+562 ERQILELIGVDFNL
-576 NSPKQLGEV
+576 NSPKQLSEI
-585 LYEKLGLPK
+585 LYEKLELPK
-594 NKSHST
+594 NKSRST
-600 DEKNLLKI
+600 DEKSLLKI

-712 DLMEAFLK
+712 DLMDAFLK

-729 KALFGGDLAKEKR
+729 KALFGEDLAKEKR

-775 IEAYFKRFP
+775 TEAYFKRFP

-821 VKGNYLREGVNAIF
+821 IKGNYLREGVNAIF

-894 YPLRVPLETSAFV
+894 YPLRVPLETSAFI
-907 ANRWNELKG
+907 AKRWNELKG

>member
-1 MEQPVI
+1 MEEPVI

-54 FYKDRKNMPFI
+54 FYKDKKNMPFI

-115 VNGFEADDVI
+115 VSGFEADDVI

-202 AKELLQQLGSLEK
+202 AKELLQRLGSLEK

-259 DFLSCAFPSENP
+259 DFSSCAFPSENP

-295 TPLILE
+295 KPLILD
-301 NTPLLD
+301 NAPLLD
-307 SMPILENA
+307 NT
-315 PILDSV
+315 
-321 PILENAPILD
+321 
-331 SVPASDNAPKKS
+331 PASDNAPKKS
-343 RMIVLESAAPLNAF
+343 RMIVFENIAPFSAF

-362 NPNARVFMRL
+362 KTNARVFMRL
-372 VLNKE
+372 VLDKE

-387 QDQGYFLPL
+387 EDQGYFLPL

-404 SLEFLENA
+404 SLEFLQNA
-412 FSQMLQ
+412 FFKILQ
-418 HAQIVGHDLKPLLS
+418 HACIIGHDLKPLLS
-432 FLKAKYQVPLEN
+432 FLKAKYQVSLEN

-468 REYLKEEL
+468 KEYLKEEL
-476 IPHEKIKDFKAKA
+476 ILHEKIKDFKTKSKA
-489 EKSEQ
+489 GKLEQ
-494 LNTELNALKRLCEY
+494 LDRELNALKRLCEY
-508 FETGGLEEG
+508 FEKGGLEEG
-517 LLTLARDI
+517 LLALAREV
-525 ETPFVKVLMD
+525 ETPFMKVLMG

-550 LEQEFKDELKVL
+550 LEQEFKNELHVL
-562 ERQILDLIGVDFNL
+562 EHQILELIGVDFNL
-576 NSPKQLGEV
+576 NSPKQLSEI
-585 LYEKLGLPK
+585 LYEKLELPK
-594 NKSHST
+594 NKSRST
-600 DEKNLLKI
+600 DEKSLLKI

-821 VKGNYLREGVNAIF
+821 IKGNYLREGVNAIF

-877 NAPEL
+877 NALEL

-907 ANRWNELKG
+907 AKRWNELKD

>member
-1 MEQPVI
+1 MMEQPVI

-21 FRSYYMSAKNKPLTN
+21 FRSYYMSAKTKPLTN
-36 DKGFPTGLL
+36 VKGFPTGLL

-202 AKELLQQLGSLEK
+202 AKELLQRLGSLEK

-259 DFLSCAFPSENP
+259 DFSSCAFPSENP

-295 TPLILE
+295 TPLIV
-301 NTPLLD
+301 
-307 SMPILENA
+307 ENA
-315 PILDSV
+315 PILDST
-321 PILENAPILD
+321 
-331 SVPASDNAPKKS
+331 PASDNAPKKS
-343 RMIVLESAAPLNAF
+343 CMIVLESAASFSMF

-372 VLNKE
+372 VLDKE

-387 QDQGYFLPL
+387 QEQGYFLPL

-404 SLEFLENA
+404 SLEFLQNA

-418 HAQIVGHDLKPLLS
+418 HACIIGHDLKPLLS
-432 FLKAKYQVPLEN
+432 FFKAKYQVSLEN

-468 REYLKEEL
+468 KEYLKEEL
-476 IPHEKIKDFKAKA
+476 IPHEKIKDFKIKA
-489 EKSEQ
+489 EKLELLSV
-494 LNTELNALKRLCEY
+494 ELNALKRLCEY
-508 FETGGLEEG
+508 FEKGGLEEN
-517 LLTLARDI
+517 LLSLASGI
-525 ETPFVKVLMD
+525 ETPFVKVLMG
-535 MEFQGF
+535 MESQGF

-550 LEQEFKDELKVL
+550 LEQEFKNELHVL

-576 NSPKQLGEV
+576 NSPKQLSEV
-585 LYEKLGLPK
+585 LYDKLGLPK

-615 ALILE
+615 PLILE

-762 ETLNIPLNEAKSY
+762 ETLNISLNEAKSY
-775 IEAYFKRFP
+775 TEAYFKRFP

-811 VFDFTGANDY
+811 VFDFNGVNDY

-877 NAPEL
+877 NALEL

>member
-54 FYKDRKNMPFI
+54 FYKDRKNMHFI

-74 TKRAEKLGEYKQNRK
+74 TKRSEKLGEYKQNRK

-202 AKELLQQLGSLEK
+202 AKELLQRLGSLEN

-227 SPKMYQALIQDKGS
+227 SPKMYQALIQDKAS

-281 YGFISTLRDLENSP
+281 YGFISTLRDLGNSP
-295 TPLILE
+295 TPLILD
-301 NTPLLD
+301 NTPA
-307 SMPILENA
+307 LENA
-315 PILDSV
+315 SASDNTPA
-321 PILENAPILD
+321 LENA
-331 SVPASDNAPKKS
+331 SASDNTPKKS
-343 RMIVLESAAPLNAF
+343 RMIVLENAAPLSAF
-357 LEKLK
+357 LEKLEK
-362 NPNARVFMRL
+362 TNARVFARL
-372 VLNKE
+372 VLDKE

-382 LAFLL
+382 LAFLYE
-387 QDQGYFLPL
+387 DQGYFLPL

-418 HAQIVGHDLKPLLS
+418 HACIIGHDLKPLLS
-432 FLKAKYQVPLEN
+432 FLKAKYQVSLEN

-468 REYLKEEL
+468 KEYLKEDL
-476 IPHEKIKDFKAKA
+476 IPHEKIKDFKTKSKA

-494 LNTELNALKRLCEY
+494 LDIELNALKRLCEY
-508 FETGGLEEG
+508 FEKGGLEEG
-517 LLTLARDI
+517 LLALAREV
-525 ETPFVKVLMD
+525 ETPFMKVLMG

-550 LEQEFKDELKVL
+550 LEQEFKNELHVL

-576 NSPKQLGEV
+576 NSPKQLGEI
-585 LYEKLGLPK
+585 LYEKLELPQ

-600 DEKNLLKI
+600 DEKSLLKI

-729 KALFGGDLAKEKR
+729 KALFGEDLAKEKR

-762 ETLNIPLNEAKSY
+762 ETLNISLNEAKSY

-811 VFDFTGANDY
+811 VFDFTGVNDY

-877 NAPEL
+877 NALEL

-907 ANRWNELKG
+907 ANRWNELKR

>member
-1 MEQPVI
+1 MEEPVI

-115 VNGFEADDVI
+115 VSGFEADDVI

-202 AKELLQQLGSLEK
+202 AKELLQRLGSLEK
-215 IYENLDLAKNLL
+215 IYENLDLVKNLL
-227 SPKMYQALIQDKGS
+227 SPKMYQALIQDKES

-259 DFLSCAFPSENP
+259 DFSSCAFPSENP

-295 TPLILE
+295 TPLILDNASLLE
-301 NTPLLD
+301 NT
-307 SMPILENA
+307 
-315 PILDSV
+315 
-321 PILENAPILD
+321 
-331 SVPASDNAPKKS
+331 PASDNAPKKS
-343 RMIVLESAAPLNAF
+343 RLIVLENTAPLSAF

-362 NPNARVFMRL
+362 KTNARIFMRL
-372 VLNKE
+372 VLDKE

-382 LAFLL
+382 LAFLYE
-387 QDQGYFLPL
+387 DQGYFLPL

-404 SLEFLENA
+404 SLEFLQNA
-412 FSQMLQ
+412 FSQILQ
-418 HAQIVGHDLKPLLS
+418 HAQIIGHDLKPLLS
-432 FLKAKYQVPLEN
+432 FLKAKYQVSLEN

-468 REYLKEEL
+468 KQYLKEEL
-476 IPHEKIKDFKAKA
+476 IPHEKIKDFKTKSKA
-489 EKSEQ
+489 GKLEQ
-494 LNTELNALKRLCEY
+494 LDMELNALRRLCEY
-508 FETGGLEEG
+508 FEKGGLEEG
-517 LLTLARDI
+517 LLALAREV
-525 ETPFVKVLMD
+525 ETPFMKVLMG

-550 LEQEFKDELKVL
+550 LEQEFKNELHVL

-576 NSPKQLGEV
+576 NSPKQLSEI
-585 LYEKLGLPK
+585 LYEKLELPK

-600 DEKNLLKI
+600 DEKSLLKI

-712 DLMEAFLK
+712 DLMDAFLK

-729 KALFGGDLAKEKR
+729 KALFGEDLAKEKR

-784 SIKDYLNRMKEE
+784 SINDYLNRMKEE

-821 VKGNYLREGVNAIF
+821 IKGNYLREGVNAIF

-850 SERFKNNPSVRLLL
+850 SERFKNDPSVRLLL

-877 NAPEL
+877 NALEL

-894 YPLRVPLETSAFV
+894 YPLRVPLETSAFI
-907 ANRWNELKG
+907 AKRWNELKG

>member
-202 AKELLQQLGSLEK
+202 AKELLQRLGSLEK
-215 IYENLDLAKNLL
+215 IYENLDLVKNLL
-227 SPKMYQALIQDKGS
+227 SPKMYQALIHDKAS

-295 TPLILE
+295 LILE
-301 NTPLLD
+301 NATASD
-307 SMPILENA
+307 SMPASENA
-315 PILDSV
+315 PT
-321 PILENAPILD
+321 
-331 SVPASDNAPKKS
+331 SDNAPKKL
-343 RMIVLESAAPLNAF
+343 RMIVLENTEILSMF

-372 VLNKE
+372 VLDKD

-387 QDQGYFLPL
+387 EDQGYFLPL

-404 SLEFLENA
+404 SLEFLQNA

-468 REYLKEEL
+468 KEYLKEEL
-476 IPHEKIKDFKAKA
+476 VPHEKIKDFKTKA
-489 EKSEQ
+489 EK
-494 LNTELNALKRLCEY
+494 LELLSVELSALKRLCEY
-508 FETGGLEEG
+508 FEKGGLEEG
-517 LLTLARDI
+517 LLTLARDV
-525 ETPFVKVLMD
+525 ETPFMKVLMG

-550 LEQEFKDELKVL
+550 LEQEFKNELHVL

-576 NSPKQLGEV
+576 NSPKQLSEV

-615 ALILE
+615 PLILE

-625 KLFNTYTTPLLRLKD
+625 KLFNTYTTPLLHLKD

-712 DLMEAFLK
+712 DLIEAFLK

-762 ETLNIPLNEAKSY
+762 ETLNISLNEAKSY

-811 VFDFTGANDY
+811 VFDFNGVNDY
-821 VKGNYLREGVNAIF
+821 IKGNYLREGVNAIF

>member
-1 MEQPVI
+1 MEQL

-21 FRSYYMSAKNKPLTN
+21 FRSYYMSAKTKPLTN

-192 KGVKGIGSKN
+192 KGIKGIGSKN

-227 SPKMYQALIQDKGS
+227 SPKMYQALIHDKGS

-259 DFLSCAFPSENP
+259 DFLSCTFPSENP

-281 YGFISTLRDLENSP
+281 YGFISTLRDLENSS
-295 TPLILE
+295 TPLISE
-301 NTPLLD
+301 NTPALD
-307 SMPILENA
+307 SMSAL
-315 PILDSV
+315 
-321 PILENAPILD
+321 
-331 SVPASDNAPKKS
+331 DNAPTKS
-343 RMIVLESAAPLNAF
+343 CMIVLESAAPLSMF

-372 VLNKE
+372 VLDKE

-382 LAFLL
+382 LAFLFK
-387 QDQGYFLPL
+387 DQGYFLPL

-404 SLEFLENA
+404 SSEFLQNA

-418 HAQIVGHDLKPLLS
+418 HAQIIGHDLKPLLS
-432 FLKAKYQVPLEN
+432 FLKAKYQVSLED

-457 NPEKVGFDEVL
+457 NPEKVGLDEVL
-468 REYLKEEL
+468 KEYLKEEL
-476 IPHEKIKDFKAKA
+476 VLHETIKDFKTKSKA
-489 EKSEQ
+489 EKLER
-494 LNTELNALKRLCEY
+494 LDMELNALKRLCEY
-508 FETGGLEEG
+508 FEKGGLEEG
-517 LLTLARDI
+517 LLALAREV
-525 ETPFVKVLMD
+525 ETPFMKVLMD

-550 LEQEFKDELKVL
+550 LEQEFKNELHVL
-562 ERQILDLIGVDFNL
+562 ERQILELIGVDFNL

-585 LYEKLGLPK
+585 LYEKLELPK

-600 DEKNLLKI
+600 DEKSLLKI

-811 VFDFTGANDY
+811 AFDFTGVNDY

>member
-21 FRSYYMSAKNKPLTN
+21 FRSYYMSAKTKPLTN

-115 VNGFEADDVI
+115 MSGFEADDVI

-160 EFLAKDCVE
+160 EFLAKDCME

-192 KGVKGIGSKN
+192 KGIKGIGSKN

-227 SPKMYQALIQDKGS
+227 SPKMYQALIQDKES

-251 ERGCIKEF
+251 ERECIKEF
-259 DFLSCAFPSENP
+259 DFSSCAFPSENP

-295 TPLILE
+295 TPLIV
-301 NTPLLD
+301 
-307 SMPILENA
+307 ENA
-315 PILDSV
+315 PILN
-321 PILENAPILD
+321 NAPTLD
-331 SVPASDNAPKKS
+331 SAPISDNAPKKS
-343 RMIVLESAAPLNAF
+343 RMIVLENTALLSMF
-357 LEKLK
+357 LEKLE

-372 VLNKE
+372 VLDKE

-404 SLEFLENA
+404 SLEFLQNA

-418 HAQIVGHDLKPLLS
+418 HACIIGHDLKPLLS
-432 FLKAKYQVPLEN
+432 FLKAKYQVSLEN

-468 REYLKEEL
+468 KEYLKEDL
-476 IPHEKIKDFKAKA
+476 IPHEKIKDFKTTSKA
-489 EKSEQ
+489 EKLEQ
-494 LNTELNALKRLCEY
+494 LSLELNALKRLCEY
-508 FETGGLEEG
+508 FEKGGLEEG
-517 LLTLARDI
+517 LLILAKGI
-525 ETPFVKVLMD
+525 ETPFMKVLMG

-550 LEQEFKDELKVL
+550 LEQEFKNELNVL

-585 LYEKLGLPK
+585 LYDKLGLPK

-615 ALILE
+615 PLILE

-729 KALFGGDLAKEKR
+729 KALFGEDLAKEKR

-784 SIKDYLNRMKEE
+784 SIKDYLNGMREE

-811 VFDFTGANDY
+811 VFDFNGVNDY

-894 YPLRVPLETSAFV
+894 YPLRVPLETSAFI

>member
-21 FRSYYMSAKNKPLTN
+21 FRSYYMSAKDKPLTN

-115 VNGFEADDVI
+115 ISGFEADDVI

-160 EFLAKDCVE
+160 EFLVKDCVE

-227 SPKMYQALIQDKGS
+227 SPKMYQALIQDKES

-251 ERGCIKEF
+251 ERECIKEF
-259 DFLSCAFPSENP
+259 DFLSCTFPSENP

-295 TPLILE
+295 LIV
-301 NTPLLD
+301 
-307 SMPILENA
+307 ENA

-321 PILENAPILD
+321 PILD
-331 SVPASDNAPKKS
+331 SMPASDNAPKKS
-343 RMIVLESAAPLNAF
+343 RMIVLENIALLSAF

-372 VLNKE
+372 VLDKE
-377 KKVLA
+377 KKILA

-418 HAQIVGHDLKPLLS
+418 HACIIGHDLKPLLS
-432 FLKAKYQVPLEN
+432 FLKAKYQVSLEN

-468 REYLKEEL
+468 RGYLKEEL
-476 IPHEKIKDFKAKA
+476 VPHEKIKDFKTTSKA
-489 EKSEQ
+489 EKLELLSV
-494 LNTELNALKRLCEY
+494 ELNALKRLCEY
-508 FETGGLEEG
+508 FEKGGLEEG
-517 LLTLARDI
+517 LLSLARDI
-525 ETPFVKVLMD
+525 ETPFMKVLMG

-550 LEQEFKDELKVL
+550 LEQEFKNELHVL

-576 NSPKQLGEV
+576 NSPKQLSEV

-600 DEKNLLKI
+600 DEKSLLKI

-625 KLFNTYTTPLLRLKD
+625 KLFNTYTTPLLCLKD

-762 ETLNIPLNEAKSY
+762 ETLNISLNEAKSY
-775 IEAYFKRFP
+775 IETYFKRFP
-784 SIKDYLNRMKEE
+784 SIKDYLNGMREE

-811 VFDFTGANDY
+811 VFDFTGVNDY
-821 VKGNYLREGVNAIF
+821 IKGNYLREGVNAIF

-877 NAPEL
+877 NALEL

>member
-1 MEQPVI
+1 MEEL

-54 FYKDRKNMPFI
+54 FYKDKKNMPFI

-115 VNGFEADDVI
+115 VSGFEADDVI

-259 DFLSCAFPSENP
+259 DFSSCAFPSENP

-295 TPLILE
+295 TPLILD
-301 NTPLLD
+301 NAPLLD
-307 SMPILENA
+307 NTPT
-315 PILDSV
+315 
-321 PILENAPILD
+321 
-331 SVPASDNAPKKS
+331 SDNAPKKS
-343 RMIVLESAAPLNAF
+343 RMIVLENTEPLSAF
-357 LEKLK
+357 LERLK
-362 NPNARVFMRL
+362 KTNARIFMRL
-372 VLNKE
+372 ALDKE

-387 QDQGYFLPL
+387 EDQGCFLPL

-404 SLEFLENA
+404 SLEFLQNA

-418 HAQIVGHDLKPLLS
+418 HAQIIGHDLKPLLS
-432 FLKAKYQVPLEN
+432 FLKAKYQVSLEN

-468 REYLKEEL
+468 KEYLKEEL
-476 IPHEKIKDFKAKA
+476 IPHEKIKDFKTKSKA
-489 EKSEQ
+489 GKLEQ
-494 LNTELNALKRLCEY
+494 LDRELNALKRLCEY
-508 FETGGLEEG
+508 FEKGGLEEN
-517 LLTLARDI
+517 LLSLAREV
-525 ETPFVKVLMD
+525 ETPFMKVLIG

-550 LEQEFKDELKVL
+550 LEQEFKNELHVL

-585 LYEKLGLPK
+585 LYEKLKLPK

-600 DEKNLLKI
+600 DEKSLLKI

-712 DLMEAFLK
+712 DLMDAFLK

-729 KALFGGDLAKEKR
+729 KALFGEDLAKEKR

-821 VKGNYLREGVNAIF
+821 IKGNYLREGVNAIF

-877 NAPEL
+877 NALEL

-894 YPLRVPLETSAFV
+894 YPLRVPLETSAFM
-907 ANRWNELKG
+907 AKRWNELKG

>member
-1 MEQPVI
+1 MEEPVI

-115 VNGFEADDVI
+115 VSGFEADDVI

-133 YKTRIYSKDKDFN
+133 YKTHIYSKDKDFN

-160 EFLAKDCVE
+160 EFLVKDCVE

-202 AKELLQQLGSLEK
+202 AKELLQRLGSLEK

-251 ERGCIKEF
+251 ERECIKEF
-259 DFLSCAFPSENP
+259 DFSSCAFPSENP

-295 TPLILE
+295 TPLISD
-301 NTPLLD
+301 NAPL
-307 SMPILENA
+307 LENA
-315 PILDSV
+315 
-321 PILENAPILD
+321 
-331 SVPASDNAPKKS
+331 PASDNAPKKS
-343 RMIVLESAAPLNAF
+343 CMIVLENTEPLSAF

-362 NPNARVFMRL
+362 KTNARIFMRL
-372 VLNKE
+372 VLDKE

-382 LAFLL
+382 LAFLYE
-387 QDQGYFLPL
+387 DQGYFLSL

-404 SLEFLENA
+404 SLEFLQNA
-412 FSQMLQ
+412 FFKMLQ
-418 HAQIVGHDLKPLLS
+418 HACIIGHDLKPLLS
-432 FLKAKYQVPLEN
+432 FLKANYQVPLEN

-468 REYLKEEL
+468 KEYLKEEL
-476 IPHEKIKDFKAKA
+476 IPHEKIKDFKTKSKA

-494 LNTELNALKRLCEY
+494 LSLELNALKRLCEY
-508 FETGGLEEG
+508 FEKGGLEEG
-517 LLTLARDI
+517 LLALAREV
-525 ETPFVKVLMD
+525 ETPFVKVLMG

-550 LEQEFKDELKVL
+550 LEQEFKNELHVL
-562 ERQILDLIGVDFNL
+562 ERQILELIGVDFNL
-576 NSPKQLGEV
+576 NSPKQLSEI
-585 LYEKLGLPK
+585 LYEKLELPK
-594 NKSHST
+594 NKSRST
-600 DEKNLLKI
+600 DEKSLLKI

-712 DLMEAFLK
+712 DLMDAFLK

-729 KALFGGDLAKEKR
+729 KALFGEDLAKEKR

-821 VKGNYLREGVNAIF
+821 IKGNYLREGVNAIF

-877 NAPEL
+877 NALEL

-894 YPLRVPLETSAFV
+894 YPLRVPLETSAFI
-907 ANRWNELKG
+907 AKRWNELKG

>member
-1 MEQPVI
+1 MEEPVI

-115 VNGFEADDVI
+115 VSGFEADDVI

-160 EFLAKDCVE
+160 EFLVKDCVE

-202 AKELLQQLGSLEK
+202 AKELLQRLGSLEK

-227 SPKMYQALIQDKGS
+227 SPKMYQALIQDKES

-259 DFLSCAFPSENP
+259 DFSSCAFPSENP

-295 TPLILE
+295 TPLILD

-307 SMPILENA
+307 NT
-315 PILDSV
+315 
-321 PILENAPILD
+321 
-331 SVPASDNAPKKS
+331 PASDSAPKKS
-343 RMIVLESAAPLNAF
+343 CMIVLENTEPLSAF

-362 NPNARVFMRL
+362 KTNARIFMRL
-372 VLNKE
+372 ALDKE

-382 LAFLL
+382 LAFLYE
-387 QDQGYFLPL
+387 DQGYFLPL

-404 SLEFLENA
+404 SLEFLQNA
-412 FSQMLQ
+412 FFKMLQ
-418 HAQIVGHDLKPLLS
+418 HAQIIGHDLKPLLS
-432 FLKAKYQVPLEN
+432 FLKAKYQVSLEN

-468 REYLKEEL
+468 KEYLKEEW
-476 IPHEKIKDFKAKA
+476 IPHEKIKDFKTKSKA
-489 EKSEQ
+489 EKLEQ
-494 LNTELNALKRLCEY
+494 LDMELNALKRLCEY
-508 FETGGLEEG
+508 FEKGGLEEG
-517 LLTLARDI
+517 LLALAREV
-525 ETPFVKVLMD
+525 ETPFVKVLMG

-550 LEQEFKDELKVL
+550 LEQEFKNELHVL

-576 NSPKQLGEV
+576 NSPKQLSEI
-585 LYEKLGLPK
+585 LYEKLELPQ
-594 NKSHST
+594 NKSRST
-600 DEKNLLKI
+600 DEKSLLKI

-712 DLMEAFLK
+712 DLMDAFLK

-729 KALFGGDLAKEKR
+729 KALFGEDLAKEKR

-821 VKGNYLREGVNAIF
+821 IKGNYLREGVNAIF

-877 NAPEL
+877 NALEL

-894 YPLRVPLETSAFV
+894 YPLRVPLETSAFI
-907 ANRWNELKG
+907 AKRWNELKG

>member
-1 MEQPVI
+1 MEEPVV

-21 FRSYYMSAKNKPLTN
+21 FRSYYMSTKNKPLTN

-54 FYKDRKNMPFI
+54 FYKDKKNMPFI

-115 VNGFEADDVI
+115 VSGFEADDVI

-202 AKELLQQLGSLEK
+202 AKELLQRLGSLEK

-227 SPKMYQALIQDKGS
+227 SPKMYQALIQDKES

-295 TPLILE
+295 TPLILD
-301 NTPLLD
+301 NTPLL
-307 SMPILENA
+307 
-315 PILDSV
+315 
-321 PILENAPILD
+321 
-331 SVPASDNAPKKS
+331 DNAPKKS
-343 RMIVLESAAPLNAF
+343 RMIVLENTAFLSAF
-357 LEKLK
+357 LEKLEK
-362 NPNARVFMRL
+362 TNARIFMRL
-372 VLNKE
+372 ALDKE
-377 KKVLA
+377 KKILA
-382 LAFLL
+382 LAFLYE
-387 QDQGYFLPL
+387 DQGYFLPL

-404 SLEFLENA
+404 SLEFLQNA
-412 FSQMLQ
+412 FFKMLQ
-418 HAQIVGHDLKPLLS
+418 HAQIIGHDLKPLLS
-432 FLKAKYQVPLEN
+432 FLKAKYQVSLEN

-468 REYLKEEL
+468 KQYLKEEW
-476 IPHEKIKDFKAKA
+476 IPHEKIKDFKTKSKA
-489 EKSEQ
+489 GKLEQ
-494 LNTELNALKRLCEY
+494 LDMELNALKRLCEY
-508 FETGGLEEG
+508 FEKGGLEG
-517 LLTLARDI
+517 NLLALAREV
-525 ETPFVKVLMD
+525 ETPFIKVLMG

-541 KIDAPYFKR
+541 KIDAPYFKC
-550 LEQEFKDELKVL
+550 LEQEFKNELHVL

-576 NSPKQLGEV
+576 NSPKQLSEI
-585 LYEKLGLPK
+585 LYEKLELPQ

-600 DEKNLLKI
+600 DEKSLLKI

-712 DLMEAFLK
+712 DLMDAFLK

-729 KALFGGDLAKEKR
+729 KALFGEDLAKEKR

-821 VKGNYLREGVNAIF
+821 IKGNYLREGVNAIF

-877 NAPEL
+877 NALEL

-894 YPLRVPLETSAFV
+894 YPLRVPLETSAFM
-907 ANRWNELKG
+907 AKRWNELKG

>member
-21 FRSYYMSAKNKPLTN
+21 FRSYYMSAKTKPLTN

-89 DAPKEMLLQIP
+89 EAPKEMLLQIP

-146 QLLSDKIALFDGKT
+146 QLLNDKIALFDGKT

-202 AKELLQQLGSLEK
+202 AKELLQRLGSLEK

-251 ERGCIKEF
+251 ERGCVKEF
-259 DFLSCAFPSENP
+259 DFSSCAFPSENP

-295 TPLILE
+295 TPLILDNAPLLE
-301 NTPLLD
+301 NT
-307 SMPILENA
+307 
-315 PILDSV
+315 
-321 PILENAPILD
+321 
-331 SVPASDNAPKKS
+331 PASDNAPKKS
-343 RMIVLESAAPLNAF
+343 RMIVLENTEPLSAF

-362 NPNARVFMRL
+362 KTNARIFMRL
-372 VLNKE
+372 VLDKE

-382 LAFLL
+382 LAFLYE
-387 QDQGYFLPL
+387 DQGYFLPL

-404 SLEFLENA
+404 SLEFLQNA
-412 FSQMLQ
+412 FSQILQ
-418 HAQIVGHDLKPLLS
+418 HACIIGHDLKPLLS
-432 FLKAKYQVPLEN
+432 FLKAKYQVSLEN

-468 REYLKEEL
+468 KEYLKEEW
-476 IPHEKIKDFKAKA
+476 IPHEKIKDFKTKSKA
-489 EKSEQ
+489 GKLEQ
-494 LNTELNALKRLCEY
+494 LDMELNALKRLCEY
-508 FETGGLEEG
+508 FEKGGLEEG
-517 LLTLARDI
+517 LLALAREV
-525 ETPFVKVLMD
+525 ETPFVKVLMG

-541 KIDAPYFKR
+541 KIDASYFKR
-550 LEQEFKDELKVL
+550 LEQEFKNELHVL
-562 ERQILDLIGVDFNL
+562 EHQILELIGVDFNL
-576 NSPKQLGEV
+576 NSPKQLSEI
-585 LYEKLGLPK
+585 LYEKLELPQ

-600 DEKNLLKI
+600 DEKSLLKI

-712 DLMEAFLK
+712 DLMDAFLK

-729 KALFGGDLAKEKR
+729 KALFGEDLAKEKR

-821 VKGNYLREGVNAIF
+821 IKGNYLREGVNAIF

-877 NAPEL
+877 NALEL

-894 YPLRVPLETSAFV
+894 YPLRVPLETSAFM
-907 ANRWNELKG
+907 AKRWNELKG

>member
-1 MEQPVI
+1 MEEPVI
-7 KEGTLAL
+7 KDGTLAL

-36 DKGFPTGLL
+36 VKGFPTGLL

-107 KMGFTCVE
+107 KMGFVCVE
-115 VNGFEADDVI
+115 VSGFEADDVI

-160 EFLAKDCVE
+160 EFLAKDCVK

-202 AKELLQQLGSLEK
+202 AKELLQRLGSLEK

-227 SPKMYQALIQDKGS
+227 SPKMYQALIQDKAS

-251 ERGCIKEF
+251 QRGCIKEF

-295 TPLILE
+295 TPLILDNAPLLE
-301 NTPLLD
+301 NTPA
-307 SMPILENA
+307 SENT
-315 PILDSV
+315 
-321 PILENAPILD
+321 
-331 SVPASDNAPKKS
+331 PKKS
-343 RMIVLESAAPLNAF
+343 RMIVLENPEPLSAF

-362 NPNARVFMRL
+362 KTNARIFMRL
-372 VLNKE
+372 VLDKE
-377 KKVLA
+377 KKILA
-382 LAFLL
+382 LAFLYE
-387 QDQGYFLPL
+387 DQGYFLAL

-404 SLEFLENA
+404 SLEFLQNA
-412 FSQMLQ
+412 FFKMLQ
-418 HAQIVGHDLKPLLS
+418 HAQIIGHDLKPLLS
-432 FLKAKYQVPLEN
+432 FLKAKYQVSLEN

-468 REYLKEEL
+468 KEYLKEEW
-476 IPHEKIKDFKAKA
+476 IPHEKIKDFKTKSKA
-489 EKSEQ
+489 EKLELLSV
-494 LNTELNALKRLCEY
+494 ELNALKRLCEY
-508 FETGGLEEG
+508 FEKGGLEEG
-517 LLTLARDI
+517 LLALAREV
-525 ETPFVKVLMD
+525 ETPFMKVLMG

-550 LEQEFKDELKVL
+550 LEQEFKNELHVL
-562 ERQILDLIGVDFNL
+562 ERQILELIGVDFNL
-576 NSPKQLGEV
+576 NSPKQLSEI
-585 LYEKLGLPK
+585 LYEKLELPQ

-712 DLMEAFLK
+712 DLMDAFLK

-729 KALFGGDLAKEKR
+729 KALFGEDLAKEKR

-821 VKGNYLREGVNAIF
+821 IKGNYLREGVNAIF

-877 NAPEL
+877 NALEL
-882 QQEIQRILNDEV
+882 QQEIQHILNDEV
-894 YPLRVPLETSAFV
+894 YPLRVPLETSAFM
-907 ANRWNELKG
+907 AKRWNELKG

>member
-107 KMGFTCVE
+107 KMGFTSVE

-202 AKELLQQLGSLEK
+202 AKELLQRLGSLEK

-295 TPLILE
+295 TPLIV
-301 NTPLLD
+301 
-307 SMPILENA
+307 ENA

-321 PILENAPILD
+321 PILDNASAL
-331 SVPASDNAPKKS
+331 DNAPKKS
-343 RMIVLESAAPLNAF
+343 RMIVLESAEPLNMF
-357 LEKLK
+357 LEKLE

-372 VLNKE
+372 VLDKE

-404 SLEFLENA
+404 SLGFLENA

-418 HAQIVGHDLKPLLS
+418 HACIIGHDLKPLLS
-432 FLKAKYQVPLEN
+432 FLKAKYQVSLEN

-468 REYLKEEL
+468 KEYLKEEL
-476 IPHEKIKDFKAKA
+476 IPHEKIKDFKIKA
-489 EKSEQ
+489 EKLELLSA
-494 LNTELNALKRLCEY
+494 ELNALKRLCEY
-508 FETGGLEEG
+508 FEKGGLEEG

-525 ETPFVKVLMD
+525 ETPFMKVLMG

-550 LEQEFKDELKVL
+550 LEQEFKNELHVL

-585 LYEKLGLPK
+585 LYEKLELPK

-811 VFDFTGANDY
+811 VFDFNGVNDY

-894 YPLRVPLETSAFV
+894 YPLRVPLETSAFI
-907 ANRWNELKG
+907 AKRWNELKG

>member
-1 MEQPVI
+1 MEEPVI

-54 FYKDRKNMPFI
+54 FYKDKKNMPFI

-115 VNGFEADDVI
+115 VSGFEADDVI

-160 EFLAKDCVE
+160 EFLAKDCVK

-202 AKELLQQLGSLEK
+202 AKELLQRLGSLEK

-227 SPKMYQALIQDKGS
+227 SPKMYQALIQDKES

-259 DFLSCAFPSENP
+259 DFSSCAFPSENP

-295 TPLILE
+295 TPLILD
-301 NTPLLD
+301 NAPLLD
-307 SMPILENA
+307 NTL
-315 PILDSV
+315 
-321 PILENAPILD
+321 
-331 SVPASDNAPKKS
+331 ASDNAPKKS
-343 RMIVLESAAPLNAF
+343 RMIVLENTELLSAF

-362 NPNARVFMRL
+362 KTNARIFMRL
-372 VLNKE
+372 VLDKE

-382 LAFLL
+382 LAFLYE
-387 QDQGYFLPL
+387 DQGYFLPL

-404 SLEFLENA
+404 SLEFLQNA
-412 FSQMLQ
+412 FFKMLQ
-418 HAQIVGHDLKPLLS
+418 HAQIIGHDLKPLLS
-432 FLKAKYQVPLEN
+432 FLKAKYQVSLEN

-468 REYLKEEL
+468 KEYLKEEW
-476 IPHEKIKDFKAKA
+476 IPHEKIKDFKTKSKA
-489 EKSEQ
+489 GKLEQ
-494 LNTELNALKRLCEY
+494 LDMELNALKRLCEY
-508 FETGGLEEG
+508 FEKGGLEEG
-517 LLTLARDI
+517 LLALAREV
-525 ETPFVKVLMD
+525 ETPFVKVLMG

-550 LEQEFKDELKVL
+550 LEQEFKNELHAL
-562 ERQILDLIGVDFNL
+562 ERQILDLIGADFNL
-576 NSPKQLGEV
+576 NSPKQLSEI
-585 LYEKLGLPK
+585 LYEKLELPK

-600 DEKNLLKI
+600 DEKSLLKI

-698 QIELRLLAHFSQDK
+698 QIELRLLAHFSQDR
-712 DLMEAFLK
+712 DLMDAFLK

-729 KALFGGDLAKEKR
+729 KALFGEDLAKEKR

-762 ETLNIPLNEAKSY
+762 ETLNIPLSEAKSY

-894 YPLRVPLETSAFV
+894 YPLRVPLETSAFI
-907 ANRWNELKG
+907 AKRWNELKG

>member
-160 EFLAKDCVE
+160 EFLVKDCVE

-202 AKELLQQLGSLEK
+202 AKELLQRLGSLEK

-227 SPKMYQALIQDKGS
+227 SPKMYQALIHDKGS

-259 DFLSCAFPSENP
+259 DFLSCTFPSENP

-295 TPLILE
+295 LIV
-301 NTPLLD
+301 
-307 SMPILENA
+307 ENA
-315 PILDSV
+315 PALD
-321 PILENAPILD
+321 NA
-331 SVPASDNAPKKS
+331 PASDNAPTKS
-343 RMIVLESAAPLNAF
+343 SMIVLENAAPLSAF

-362 NPNARVFMRL
+362 NPNARVFVRL
-372 VLNKE
+372 VLDKD

-404 SLEFLENA
+404 SLEFLQNA
-412 FSQMLQ
+412 FSQILQ
-418 HAQIVGHDLKPLLS
+418 HAQIIGHDLKPLLS
-432 FLKAKYQVPLEN
+432 FLRAKYQVSLEN

-468 REYLKEEL
+468 KEYLKEDL
-476 IPHEKIKDFKAKA
+476 VSHEKIKDFKAKA
-489 EKSEQ
+489 EK
-494 LNTELNALKRLCEY
+494 LELLSVELSALKRLCEY
-508 FETGGLEEG
+508 FEKGGLEEN
-517 LLTLARDI
+517 LLALAREV
-525 ETPFVKVLMD
+525 ETPFMKVLIG

-550 LEQEFKDELKVL
+550 LEQEFKNELHVL

-729 KALFGGDLAKEKR
+729 KALFGEDLAKEKR

-762 ETLNIPLNEAKSY
+762 ETLNISLNEAKSY

-821 VKGNYLREGVNAIF
+821 IKGNYLREGVNAIF

-907 ANRWNELKG
+907 AKRWNELKD

>member
-1 MEQPVI
+1 MEEPVI

-115 VNGFEADDVI
+115 VSGFEADDVI

-202 AKELLQQLGSLEK
+202 AKELLQRLGSLEK

-295 TPLILE
+295 TALILD
-301 NTPLLD
+301 NAPLLD
-307 SMPILENA
+307 NTLA
-315 PILDSV
+315 L
-321 PILENAPILD
+321 
-331 SVPASDNAPKKS
+331 DNAPKKS
-343 RMIVLESAAPLNAF
+343 RMIVLENTAFLSAF

-362 NPNARVFMRL
+362 KTNARIFMRL
-372 VLNKE
+372 VLDKE

-387 QDQGYFLPL
+387 EDQGYFLPL

-404 SLEFLENA
+404 SLEFLQNA

-418 HAQIVGHDLKPLLS
+418 HACIIGHDLKPLLS
-432 FLKAKYQVPLEN
+432 FLKAKYQVSLEN

-468 REYLKEEL
+468 KEYLKEEW
-476 IPHEKIKDFKAKA
+476 IPHEKIKDFKTKSKA
-489 EKSEQ
+489 GKLEQ
-494 LNTELNALKRLCEY
+494 LDMELNALKRLCEY
-508 FETGGLEEG
+508 FEKGGLEEG
-517 LLTLARDI
+517 LLALAREV
-525 ETPFVKVLMD
+525 ETPFMKVLMG

-550 LEQEFKDELKVL
+550 LEQEFKDELHVL
-562 ERQILDLIGVDFNL
+562 ERQILELIGVDFNL
-576 NSPKQLGEV
+576 NSPKQLSEI
-585 LYEKLGLPK
+585 LYEKLELPK

-600 DEKNLLKI
+600 DEKSLLKI

-712 DLMEAFLK
+712 DLMDAFLK

-729 KALFGGDLAKEKR
+729 KALFGEDLAKEKR

-877 NAPEL
+877 NALEL

>member
-21 FRSYYMSAKNKPLTN
+21 FRSYYMSAKTKPLTN

-74 TKRAEKLGEYKQNRK
+74 TKRAEKLGEYKKNRK
-89 DAPKEMLLQIP
+89 DAPKEMLLQVP

-107 KMGFTCVE
+107 KMGFVCVE
-115 VNGFEADDVI
+115 VSGFEADDVI

-160 EFLAKDCVE
+160 EFLVKDCVE

-192 KGVKGIGSKN
+192 KGIKGIGSKN
-202 AKELLQQLGSLEK
+202 AKELLQRLGSLEK

-301 NTPLLD
+301 NAPTLD
-307 SMPILENA
+307 SA
-315 PILDSV
+315 PTL
-321 PILENAPILD
+321 
-331 SVPASDNAPKKS
+331 DNAPKKS
-343 RMIVLESAAPLNAF
+343 RMIVLENAALFGAF
-357 LEKLK
+357 LEELK

-372 VLNKE
+372 VLDKE

-404 SLEFLENA
+404 SLEFLQNA

-468 REYLKEEL
+468 KEYLKEDL
-476 IPHEKIKDFKAKA
+476 VSHEKIKDFKTKSKV
-489 EKSEQ
+489 EKLELLSM
-494 LNTELNALKRLCEY
+494 ELNALKRLCEY
-508 FETGGLEEG
+508 FEKGGLEEG
-517 LLTLARDI
+517 LLALASGV
-525 ETPFVKVLMD
+525 ETPFMKVLMD

-550 LEQEFKDELKVL
+550 LEQEFKNELNVL

-576 NSPKQLGEV
+576 NSPKQLSEV

-615 ALILE
+615 PLILE

-625 KLFNTYTTPLLRLKD
+625 KLFNTYTTPLLCLKD

-762 ETLNIPLNEAKSY
+762 ETLNIPLSEAKSY

-811 VFDFTGANDY
+811 VFDFNGVNDY

-877 NAPEL
+877 NALEL

>member
-1 MEQPVI
+1 MMEQPVI
-7 KEGTLAL
+7 REGTLAL

-54 FYKDRKNMPFI
+54 FYKDKKNMPFI

-202 AKELLQQLGSLEK
+202 AKELLQRLGSLEK

-227 SPKMYQALIQDKGS
+227 SPKMYQALIQDKES

-251 ERGCIKEF
+251 ERGCIQEF
-259 DFLSCAFPSENP
+259 DFLSCTFPSENP

-295 TPLILE
+295 TPLILD
-301 NTPLLD
+301 NTPASD
-307 SMPILENA
+307 NA
-315 PILDSV
+315 PTL
-321 PILENAPILD
+321 
-331 SVPASDNAPKKS
+331 DNAPKKS
-343 RMIVLESAAPLNAF
+343 RMIVLENTEPFNAF

-362 NPNARVFMRL
+362 KTKARIFACL
-372 VLNKE
+372 VLDKE

-382 LAFLL
+382 LAFLYE
-387 QDQGYFLPL
+387 DQGYFLPL

-404 SLEFLENA
+404 SLEFLQNA
-412 FSQMLQ
+412 FFKMLQ
-418 HAQIVGHDLKPLLS
+418 HAQIIGHDLKPLLS
-432 FLKAKYQVPLEN
+432 FLKAKYQVSLEN

-468 REYLKEEL
+468 KEYLKEEW
-476 IPHEKIKDFKAKA
+476 IPHEKIKDFKTKSKV
-489 EKSEQ
+489 EKLEQ
-494 LNTELNALKRLCEY
+494 LDMELNALKRLCEY
-508 FETGGLEEG
+508 FEKGGLEEG
-517 LLTLARDI
+517 LLALAREV
-525 ETPFVKVLMD
+525 ETPFMKVLMG

-550 LEQEFKDELKVL
+550 LEQEFKNELHVL

-576 NSPKQLGEV
+576 NSPKQLGEI
-585 LYEKLGLPK
+585 LYDKLGLPK
-594 NKSHST
+594 NKGYST

-615 ALILE
+615 PLILE

-712 DLMEAFLK
+712 DLMDAFLK

-729 KALFGGDLAKEKR
+729 KALFGEDLAKEKR

-762 ETLNIPLNEAKSY
+762 ETLNIPLSEAKSY

-811 VFDFTGANDY
+811 VFDFNGVNDY
-821 VKGNYLREGVNAIF
+821 IKGNYLREGVNAIF

-877 NAPEL
+877 NALEL

>member
-1 MEQPVI
+1 MEEL

-107 KMGFTCVE
+107 KMGFVCVE
-115 VNGFEADDVI
+115 VSGFEADDVI

-202 AKELLQQLGSLEK
+202 AKELLQRLGSLEK

-259 DFLSCAFPSENP
+259 DFSSCAFPSENP

-295 TPLILE
+295 TPLILD
-301 NTPLLD
+301 NTPLLNNT
-307 SMPILENA
+307 PLLENT
-315 PILDSV
+315 
-321 PILENAPILD
+321 
-331 SVPASDNAPKKS
+331 PASDNAPKKS
-343 RMIVLESAAPLNAF
+343 CMIVLENPESLSAF
-357 LEKLK
+357 LEKLEK
-362 NPNARVFMRL
+362 TNARIFMRL
-372 VLNKE
+372 VLDKE

-387 QDQGYFLPL
+387 EDQGYFLPL

-404 SLEFLENA
+404 SLEFLQNA

-418 HAQIVGHDLKPLLS
+418 HACIIGHDLKPLLS
-432 FLKAKYQVPLEN
+432 FLKAKYQVSLED

-468 REYLKEEL
+468 KEYLKEEL
-476 IPHEKIKDFKAKA
+476 IPHEKIKDFKTKSKA
-489 EKSEQ
+489 GKLEQ
-494 LNTELNALKRLCEY
+494 LDRELNALKRLCEY
-508 FETGGLEEG
+508 FEKGGLEEG
-517 LLTLARDI
+517 LLALAREV
-525 ETPFVKVLMD
+525 ETPFMKVLMG

-550 LEQEFKDELKVL
+550 LEQEFKNELHVL

-576 NSPKQLGEV
+576 NSPKQLSEI
-585 LYEKLGLPK
+585 LYEKLELPK

-600 DEKNLLKI
+600 DEKSLLKI

-712 DLMEAFLK
+712 DLMDAFLK

-729 KALFGGDLAKEKR
+729 RALFGEDLAKEKR

-877 NAPEL
+877 NALEL

-907 ANRWNELKG
+907 AKRWNELKD